1 MNEVLQKCQFV
12 IIKFIVFS
20 SILVLIFTSCFPLI
34 KESSV
39 PPIDKNPLLNLFKN
53 ENERILV
60 LPLWEKYPV
69 VMSEK
74 SISESSTLS
83 LSPPLFLKVKDIEE
97 IHNLIP
103 SKISTGMII
112 GPGGAVGRGVFF
124 YGLYIISEFGRTIFL
139 KSEYQKAK
147 LSHAGFIS
155 EEEKKELVNTF
166 RESKEIFP
174 SPASKIW
181 FFTKSMK
188 LKINYSSSC
197 RNDIINFI
205 NDIDLDT

>member
-1 MNEVLQKCQFV
+1 MNEVLQKCQHFTLRG
-12 IIKFIVFS
+12 
-20 SILVLIFTSCFPLI
+20 SICLFTIFLILTSCFPLI
-34 KESSV
+34 KESHV
-39 PPIDKNPLLNLFKN
+39 PPIDKNPLINLFKN
-53 ENERILV
+53 ENEQILV

-69 VMSEK
+69 VMSEE

-83 LSPPLFLKVKDIEE
+83 FDTPLFLKVKNIEE

-103 SKISTGMII
+103 SKTSAGLII
-112 GPGGAVGRGVFF
+112 GPGGGIGRGVFF
-124 YGLYIISEFGRTIFL
+124 YGIYIISESGRTIFL

-155 EEEKKELVNTF
+155 EEGKKELIRTF

-174 SPASKIW
+174 SPASPIW

-188 LKINYSSSC
+188 LKINYNSNC

-205 NDIDLDT
+205 KSIDL